1 MRDRSAHSNLAYVH
15 WATFGQLWQVLERG
29 CRVWLSSGQFDHSK
43 LMIVDGE
50 WSLFGSANWDAWS
63 LRLNFEFNVE
73 CYSPE
78 LGRQLTQMAQSTLSK
93 SRSLSLEEV
102 DARALPIK
110 LRDGIARMFAPC
122 L

>member
-1 MRDRSAHSNLAYVH
+1 MVSFWL
-15 WATFGQLWQVLERG
+15 GQLGRMEPAAQL
-29 CRVWLSSGQFDHSK
+29 
-43 LMIVDGE
+43 
-50 WSLFGSANWDAWS
+50 
-63 LRLNFEFNVE
+63 EFNVE

-122 L
+122 P

>member
-1 MRDRSAHSNLAYVH
+1 MANGLFLA
-15 WATFGQLWQVLERG
+15 WPIG
-29 CRVWLSSGQFDHSK
+29 
-43 LMIVDGE
+43 
-50 WSLFGSANWDAWS
+50 DARS
-63 LRLNFEFNVE
+63 LRLNFESNVE

-78 LGRQLTQMAQSTLSK
+78 LGRQLTQMAHLSK

-110 LRDGIARMFAPC
+110 LRDGIARMFAPY

>member
-1 MRDRSAHSNLAYVH
+1 MHC
-15 WATFGQLWQVLERG
+15 ATFGQLWQVLERG

-50 WSLFGSANWDAWS
+50 WSLFGSANWNARGM
-63 LRLNFEFNVE
+63 RLNFEFNVA